1 MQNLTKNK
9 QFAED
14 EARQLRCCGVSSA
27 RVQKVIAYEVITE
40 RVLSKGPLP
49 DGDPELIGDD
59 P

>member
-27 RVQKVIAYEVITE
+27 RVLKVIAYEVITE
-40 RVLSKGPLP
+40 RVLSRGFENPLTETP
-49 DGDPELIGDD
+49 GVDR
-59 P
+59 

>member
-40 RVLSKGPLP
+40 RVLSRGHGPLTETP
-49 DGDPELIGDD
+49 GVDRR
-59 P
+59 